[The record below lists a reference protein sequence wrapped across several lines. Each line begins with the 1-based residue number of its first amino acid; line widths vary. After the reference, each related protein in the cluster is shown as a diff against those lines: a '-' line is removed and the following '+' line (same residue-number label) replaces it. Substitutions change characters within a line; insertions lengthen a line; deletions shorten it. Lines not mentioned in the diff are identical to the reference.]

1 MQLGPLGASSDAG
14 ALLENIAFVAVVSG
28 ASALAPAPT
37 APQPTIKTNR
47 PALARRATSDL
58 RMLVITFNCRRRTP
72 DAHKRSTQ
80 ARRRTP
86 IGRWSGRASGALGND
101 DGADVAG
108 RGDGVDGADDLVDR
122 VYRRGVEMLR

>member
-1 MQLGPLGASSDAG
+1 LP
-14 ALLENIAFVAVVSG
+14 ENIAFVAVVSG

-58 RMLVITFNCRRRTP
+58 RMLVITFNCRRWTP

-80 ARRRTP
+80 ARRRTS
-86 IGRWSGRASGALGND
+86 IRRWSAWASGLLATTTVPTLPGAVTAWTALMIWSIGH
-101 DGADVAG
+101 A
-108 RGDGVDGADDLVDR
+108 
-122 VYRRGVEMLR
+122 